1 MKRLSETRPVQI
13 ALLFVLGVFAI
24 RILDVFVIRSDE
36 IFGEQVLTKVLGLI
50 LILVYAW
57 NAKGSLRGI
66 GLHADHWA
74 RNVALGLALMGG
86 ALVIGY
92 GVEWLTLFFMG
103 QQPAFYFAAEGNTL
117 LPNDAATGNW
127 LFALT
132 LIAGNVVNSFMEEG
146 LFRGVVI
153 SHLGS
158 RMSLIKANLIQASI
172 FGVWHIVWPLRD
184 YLDGKTDFASMLGVS
199 IGYILLSGLV
209 GLAWGLFYIKT
220 NSLWTSWSAHTLN
233 NTAMNL
239 LHITTA
245 AGLPSTLGLRVAVA
259 TLVIAGMSRFVR
271 KSADF
276 QTWTGQS
283 SI

>member
-1 MKRLSETRPVQI
+1 V
-13 ALLFVLGVFAI
+13 
-24 RILDVFVIRSDE
+24 DVFVLRSDE
-36 IFGEQVLTKVLGLI
+36 LFGEQVLTKVLGLI
-50 LILVYAW
+50 LILTYAW

-66 GLHADHWA
+66 GMHANQWMQNA
-74 RNVALGLALMGG
+74 ALGLALMAI

-92 GVEWLTLFFMG
+92 GVEWLALFFMK

-117 LPNDAATGNW
+117 LPNDAATGGW

-146 LFRGVVI
+146 LFRGVLI

-158 RMSLIKANLIQASI
+158 RWSLGKANLVQASI
-172 FGVWHIVWPLRD
+172 FGIWHIVWPLRD

-199 IGYILLSGLV
+199 IGYILLSALI
-209 GLAWGLFYIKT
+209 GLAWGLLFIKT

-233 NTAMNL
+233 NTVMNF

-245 AGLPSTLGLRVAVA
+245 AGIPSTLGLRVAAA
-259 TLVIAGMSRFVR
+259 TLSIAVLSYFVKSRVNFE
-271 KSADF
+271 
-276 QTWTGQS
+276 TWTGES
-283 SI
+283 RA

>member
-1 MKRLSETRPVQI
+1 MKLLSLSRPVLL
-13 ALLFVLGVFAI
+13 ALLFTLTLFLVRVV
-24 RILDVFVIRSDE
+24 DVFIIRSDE
-36 IFGEQVLTKVLGLI
+36 LLGEQVLTKVLGLI
-50 LILVYAW
+50 LILAYAW
-57 NAKGSLRGI
+57 SVKGSLRGI
-66 GLHADHWA
+66 GLHADHWP
-74 RNVALGLALMGG
+74 RNVALGLALMGI

-92 GVEWLTLFFMG
+92 GVEWLTLNFMG

-146 LFRGVVI
+146 LFRGVLI

-158 RMSLIKANLIQASI
+158 RWSLAKANLAQAAI

-199 IGYILLSGLV
+199 IGYILLSALV
-209 GLAWGLFYIKT
+209 GLAWGLLFIKT

-245 AGLPSTLGLRVAVA
+245 AGLPSTLGLRVAAA
-259 TLVIAGMSRFVR
+259 TLTIAALSRFV
-271 KSADF
+271 KPLAKFES
-276 QTWTGQS
+276 WTEVS
-283 SI
+283 RS